1 MEPEDLVFEGGMH
14 PVHRQLDNRTR
25 LLGNLIWFARQ
36 WHSLAD
42 NGILAT
48 DACCYIKTPTGFR
61 RVIGEKHRDSN
72 ARV

>member
-14 PVHRQLDNRTR
+14 PEHEPQDSRAQ

-61 RVIGEKHRDSN
+61 RITKEGTS
-72 ARV
+72 